1 MAGGTTS
8 LRCSSSGL
16 KIAAAMEQITQL
28 GSFLRSFLSWIRNR
42 PLQAFLF
49 FAVTGTVVYFFGF
62 LRLYAN
68 QSQPI
73 WEWAWLR
80 FLPQYNQE
88 HSKLIPPL
96 VLFLVWY
103 HRDEIRK
110 APKEGSNLGLL
121 FVGIGVICY
130 LIAARAF
137 QPRVALFGFPFLL
150 YGAVLYL
157 WGKAV
162 ARILLFPIALLFFM
176 IPLGAIEQMTFRLQF
191 LIIGF
196 VKVLS
201 NLCGIAIYTVGTS
214 IRPVHGDWGF
224 EIAEGCS
231 GIRSLIAMVMLTA
244 VYVHLCEKVVWK
256 KIVILLASVL
266 FAIVGNA
273 GRIFT
278 IILLGHFGFARFAGG
293 IYHDWSSQLLF
304 FPIALLCMLG
314 FSRLLNTDFRK
325 WFGKKPVPI
334 ERGERP

>member
-1 MAGGTTS
+1 
-8 LRCSSSGL
+8 
-16 KIAAAMEQITQL
+16 MEQVAQL
-28 GSFLRSFLSWIRNR
+28 GGFLRSFLSWIKER
-42 PLQAFLF
+42 PLSAFLF
-49 FAVTGTVVYFFGF
+49 FAVSATVIYFFGF
-62 LRLYAN
+62 LPLYAN
-68 QSQPI
+68 RSQPI

-88 HSKLIPPL
+88 HSKLIPFA

-103 HRDEIRK
+103 HRDALR
-110 APKEGSNLGLL
+110 AARKEGSNLGLA
-121 FVGIGVICY
+121 FIAAGVICY

-137 QPRVALFGFPFLL
+137 QPRVALFGFPFLV
-150 YGAVLYL
+150 YGMVLYL
-157 WGKAV
+157 WGREV
-162 ARILLFPIALLFFM
+162 ARILRFPIALLFFM

-201 NLCGIAIYTVGTS
+201 SLCGIAIYTVGTS
-214 IRPVHGDWGF
+214 IRPVRGDWGF

-244 VYVHLCEKVVWK
+244 IYVHLCEKQVWK
-256 KIVILLASVL
+256 KVTILGASVL

-278 IILLGHFGFARFAGG
+278 IILLGHFGFSRFAGG

-325 WFGKKPVPI
+325 WFGRQPPNDKEPI
-334 ERGERP
+334 AP

>member
-1 MAGGTTS
+1 
-8 LRCSSSGL
+8 
-16 KIAAAMEQITQL
+16 MEQIIQFGGL
-28 GSFLRSFLSWIRNR
+28 LRSLLLWVRNR
-42 PLQAFLF
+42 PLSALLF
-49 FAVTGTVVYFFGF
+49 AATIAIVVYFFGF

-96 VLFLVWY
+96 VLFLLWY
-103 HRDEIRK
+103 HREQIRQ
-110 APKEGSNLGLL
+110 APRAGSNLGLL
-121 FVGIGVICY
+121 FIAWGVVCY
-130 LIAARAF
+130 IVAARAF
-137 QPRVALFGFPFLL
+137 QPRVALFGFPFLI
-150 YGAVLYL
+150 YGVVLFL
-157 WGKAV
+157 WGREM
-162 ARILLFPIALLFFM
+162 ARILRFPIALLFFM
-176 IPLGAIEQMTFRLQF
+176 IPLGALEQTTFRLQF
-191 LIIGF
+191 LIIGV

-201 NLCGIAIYTVGTS
+201 GLCGIAIYTVGTS

-231 GIRSLIAMVMLTA
+231 GIRSLIAMIMLTA
-244 VYVHLCEKVVWK
+244 IYVHLRETMMWK
-256 KIVILLASVL
+256 KVVILLASVL

-278 IILLGHFGFARFAGG
+278 IILLGHFGFPKFAGG

-314 FSRLLNTDFRK
+314 FSRLLNIDYGK
-325 WFGKKPVPI
+325 WFGKNEAKEAVAH
-334 ERGERP
+334 EQ

>member
-1 MAGGTTS
+1 
-8 LRCSSSGL
+8 
-16 KIAAAMEQITQL
+16 MEQILQLGGML
-28 GSFLRSFLSWIRNR
+28 GSFLTWMRKR
-42 PLQAFLF
+42 PGPAFLL
-49 FAVTGTVVYFFGF
+49 FAVTATVVYFFGF

-88 HSKLIPPL
+88 HSKLIPFA

-103 HRDEIRK
+103 HRDKIR
-110 APKEGSNLGLL
+110 AARKEGSNLGLI
-121 FVGIGVICY
+121 FVAFGVLCY

-137 QPRVALFGFPFLL
+137 QPRVALFGFPFLV
-150 YGAVLYL
+150 YGMVLYL
-157 WGKAV
+157 WGREV

-191 LIIGF
+191 IIIGF
-196 VKVLS
+196 VKALS
-201 NLCGIAIYTVGTS
+201 SLCGIPIYTVGTS
-214 IRPVHGDWGF
+214 IFPVHGNWGF

-231 GIRSLIAMVMLTA
+231 GIRSLIAMIMLTA
-244 VYVHLCEKVVWK
+244 IYVHLCEKKIWK
-256 KIVILLASVL
+256 KITILLASVL

-278 IILLGHFGFARFAGG
+278 IIVLGQLGFARFAGG
-293 IYHDWSSQLLF
+293 IYHDWSSQLIF

-314 FSRLLNTDFRK
+314 FSRLLNTDYRK
-325 WFGKKPVPI
+325 WFGKKPVK
-334 ERGERP
+334 EKEAVVYDS

>member
-1 MAGGTTS
+1 
-8 LRCSSSGL
+8 
-16 KIAAAMEQITQL
+16 MEQINQL
-28 GSFLRSFLSWIRNR
+28 GGFLRSFLSWVRNR
-42 PLQAFLF
+42 PLEAFLF
-49 FAVTGTVVYFFGF
+49 FAVTATVVYFFGF

-110 APKEGSNLGLL
+110 APKHGSNLGLVS
-121 FVGIGVICY
+121 VGIGLLCY
-130 LIAARAF
+130 LVAARAF
-137 QPRVALFGFPFLL
+137 QPRVALFGFPFLV
-150 YGAVLYL
+150 YGMVLYL

-162 ARILLFPIALLFFM
+162 ARLLLFPIALLFFM

-191 LIIGF
+191 IIIGF
-196 VKVLS
+196 VKLLS
-201 NLCGIAIYTVGTS
+201 GLCGISIYTVGTS

-231 GIRSLIAMVMLTA
+231 GIRSLIAMIMLTA
-244 VYVHLCEKVVWK
+244 VYVHLCEKVFWK
-256 KIVILLASVL
+256 KIVILFASVL

-278 IILLGHFGFARFAGG
+278 IIVLGQLGYSRFAGG

-304 FPIALLCMLG
+304 FPIGLLCMLG

-325 WFGKKPVPI
+325 WFGKKPVSVAGI
-334 ERGERP
+334 ERS

>member
-1 MAGGTTS
+1 
-8 LRCSSSGL
+8 
-16 KIAAAMEQITQL
+16 MEQITQL
-28 GSFLRSFLSWIRNR
+28 GGFFRSFLNWIRQR
-42 PLQAFLF
+42 PLSAFLF
-49 FAVTGTVVYFFGF
+49 LAVSATVVYFFG
-62 LRLYAN
+62 LLPLYAN
-68 QSQPI
+68 HTQPI

-103 HRDEIRK
+103 HRDEIRQ
-110 APKEGSNLGLL
+110 APQKGSNLGLL
-121 FVGIGVICY
+121 FVGVGLICY
-130 LIAARAF
+130 VIADRAF
-137 QPRVALFGFPFLL
+137 QPRVALFGFPFLV
-150 YGAVLYL
+150 YGMVLYL
-157 WGKAV
+157 WGREV
-162 ARILLFPIALLFFM
+162 ARVLRFPIALLFFM
-176 IPLGAIEQMTFRLQF
+176 IPLGAIEQMTFKLQF

-201 NLCGIAIYTVGTS
+201 SLCGIAIYTVGTS

-244 VYVHLCEKVVWK
+244 VYVHLCEKVFWK

-278 IILLGHFGFARFAGG
+278 IIVLGQLGYARFAGG

-325 WFGKKPVPI
+325 WFGKKPAQV
-334 ERGERP
+334 EGSQRP

>member
-1 MAGGTTS
+1 
-8 LRCSSSGL
+8 
-16 KIAAAMEQITQL
+16 MEQITQFGAL
-28 GSFLRSFLSWIRNR
+28 LRWLFIWIKNR
-42 PLQAFLF
+42 PLPAFLL
-49 FAVTGTVVYFFGF
+49 FAVGATIIYFFGF

-68 QSQPI
+68 QTQPI

-88 HSKLIPPL
+88 HSKLIPLL
-96 VLFLVWY
+96 VLFLLWY
-103 HRDEIRK
+103 HRTEIRAAK
-110 APKEGSNLGLL
+110 KEGSNLGLL
-121 FVGIGVICY
+121 FVGLGLICY
-130 LIAARAF
+130 LIAGRVY
-137 QPRVALFGFPFLL
+137 QPRVALFGFPFLV
-150 YGAVLYL
+150 YGIVLYL
-157 WGKAV
+157 WGREV
-162 ARILLFPIALLFFM
+162 ARVLLFPIALLFFM
-176 IPLGAIEQMTFRLQF
+176 IPLGAIEQTTFRLQF

-201 NLCGIAIYTVGTS
+201 SLCGIAVYSVGTS

-231 GIRSLIAMVMLTA
+231 GIRSLIAMIMLTA
-244 VYVHLCEKVVWK
+244 FYVHLCEKVFWK

-278 IILLGHFGFARFAGG
+278 IILLGRLGFARFAGG

-314 FSRLLNTDFRK
+314 FSRLLNADFRK
-325 WFGKKPVPI
+325 WFGKNLVPV
-334 ERGERP
+334 EGSERP

>member
-1 MAGGTTS
+1 
-8 LRCSSSGL
+8 
-16 KIAAAMEQITQL
+16 MEQIIQFGGL
-28 GSFLRSFLSWIRNR
+28 LRSLLLWIRNR
-42 PLQAFLF
+42 PLTALLF
-49 FAVTGTVVYFFGF
+49 AAAIAIVVYFFGF

-96 VLFLVWY
+96 VLFLLWY
-103 HRDEIRK
+103 HRDQIRQ
-110 APKEGSNLGLL
+110 APRAGSNLGLL
-121 FVGIGVICY
+121 FIAWGVVCY
-130 LIAARAF
+130 IVAARAF
-137 QPRVALFGFPFLL
+137 QPRVALFGFPFLI
-150 YGAVLYL
+150 YGMVLFL
-157 WGKAV
+157 WGKEM
-162 ARILLFPIALLFFM
+162 ARILRFPIALLFFM
-176 IPLGAIEQMTFRLQF
+176 IPLGALEQTTFRLQF
-191 LIIGF
+191 LIIGV

-201 NLCGIAIYTVGTS
+201 SLCGIAIYTIGTS

-231 GIRSLIAMVMLTA
+231 GIRSLIAMIMLTA
-244 VYVHLCEKVVWK
+244 IYVHLREPKIWK
-256 KIVILLASVL
+256 KVVILLASVL

-278 IILLGHFGFARFAGG
+278 IILLGHFGFPKFAGG

-314 FSRLLNTDFRK
+314 FSRLLNIDYGK
-325 WFGKKPVPI
+325 WLGKKRAREVVAH
-334 ERGERP
+334 E

>member
-1 MAGGTTS
+1 
-8 LRCSSSGL
+8 
-16 KIAAAMEQITQL
+16 MEQVTQL
-28 GSFLRSFLSWIRNR
+28 GGLLRSFLTWIRNR
-42 PLQAFLF
+42 PAQAFLF
-49 FAVTGTVVYFFGF
+49 FAVTATVVYFFGF

-88 HSKLIPPL
+88 HSKLIPFL
-96 VLFLVWY
+96 VLFLLWH
-103 HRDEIRK
+103 HREKVRAATK
-110 APKEGSNLGLL
+110 KGSNLGLI
-121 FVGIGVICY
+121 FVGVGLLFY
-130 LIAARAF
+130 LVAARAF
-137 QPRVALFGFPFLL
+137 QPRVALFGFPFLV
-150 YGAVLYL
+150 YGMVLYL
-157 WGKAV
+157 WGREV
-162 ARILLFPIALLFFM
+162 ARILRFPIALLFFM

-201 NLCGIAIYTVGTS
+201 SLCGIAIYTVGTS
-214 IRPVHGDWGF
+214 IKPVHGDWGF
-224 EIAEGCS
+224 DIAEGCS

-244 VYVHLCEKVVWK
+244 VYVHLCQKQVWK
-256 KIVILLASVL
+256 KITILLASVL

-278 IILLGHFGFARFAGG
+278 IIVLGHFGFARFAGG

-314 FSRLLNTDFRK
+314 FSRLLNTDFRR
-325 WFGKKPVPI
+325 WFRKKPLTVAGGNGP
-334 ERGERP
+334 

>member
-1 MAGGTTS
+1 
-8 LRCSSSGL
+8 
-16 KIAAAMEQITQL
+16 MEQIKQFGGL
-28 GSFLRSFLSWIRNR
+28 LQAFLVWIKER
-42 PLQAFLF
+42 PLSAFLF
-49 FAVTGTVVYFFGF
+49 FAVTATVVYFFGF
-62 LRLYAN
+62 LPLYAG

-88 HSKLIPPL
+88 HSKLIPFA

-103 HRDEIRK
+103 HRDRLR
-110 APKEGSNLGLL
+110 AARKEGSYLGLI
-121 FVGIGVICY
+121 FIAAGVLCY
-130 LIAARAF
+130 LVAARAF
-137 QPRVALFGFPFLL
+137 QPRVALFGFPFLV
-150 YGAVLYL
+150 YGMVLFL
-157 WGKAV
+157 WGREV
-162 ARILLFPIALLFFM
+162 ARVLRFPIALLFFM

-201 NLCGIAIYTVGTS
+201 GLSGIAIYTVGTS
-214 IRPVHGDWGF
+214 IRPVNGDWGF

-244 VYVHLCEKVVWK
+244 IYVHLNEKTVWK
-256 KIVILLASVL
+256 KITILAASVL

-278 IILLGHFGFARFAGG
+278 IIILGQLGYPRFAGG
-293 IYHDWSSQLLF
+293 IYHDWSSQLIF

-314 FSRLLNTDFRK
+314 FHRLLNIDYRK
-325 WFGKKPVPI
+325 WFGGAPPNEK
-334 ERGERP
+334 EAALHDA

>member
-1 MAGGTTS
+1 
-8 LRCSSSGL
+8 
-16 KIAAAMEQITQL
+16 MEQLQQFGGL
-28 GSFLRSFLSWIRNR
+28 LRSFLLWVKER
-42 PLQAFLF
+42 PLSAFLF
-49 FAVTGTVVYFFGF
+49 CAVTAIVVYFFGF
-62 LRLYAN
+62 LPLYAN
-68 QSQPI
+68 HSQPI

-88 HSKLIPPL
+88 HSKLIPFA

-103 HRDEIRK
+103 HRDQLRT
-110 APKEGSNLGLL
+110 ARKEGSNLGLIFL
-121 FVGIGVICY
+121 GLGVLCY

-137 QPRVALFGFPFLL
+137 QPRVALFGFPFVV
-150 YGAVLYL
+150 YGMVLYL
-157 WGKAV
+157 GGRKV
-162 ARILLFPIALLFFM
+162 ARILRFPIALLFFM

-201 NLCGIAIYTVGTS
+201 SLCGIAIYTVGTS
-214 IRPVHGDWGF
+214 IRPVQGDWGF

-244 VYVHLCEKVVWK
+244 IYVHLCEKVLWK
-256 KIVILLASVL
+256 KGVILLASVL

-278 IILLGHFGFARFAGG
+278 IILLGHFGFPRFAGG
-293 IYHDWSSQLLF
+293 IYHDWSSQLIF

-314 FSRLLNTDFRK
+314 FSRLLNTDFQS
-325 WFGKKPVPI
+325 WFGRKPPNETKVAAHDT
-334 ERGERP
+334 

>member
-1 MAGGTTS
+1 
-8 LRCSSSGL
+8 
-16 KIAAAMEQITQL
+16 MEQLKQL
-28 GSFLRSFLSWIRNR
+28 GGIFRSLLEWARR
-42 PLQAFLF
+42 QPAQAFLLAG
-49 FAVTGTVVYFFGF
+49 AVATIVYFFGF

-68 QSQPI
+68 HAQPI

-88 HSKLIPPL
+88 HSKIIPLL

-103 HRDEIRK
+103 HRAEIRAAK
-110 APKEGSNLGLL
+110 KEGSNLGLI
-121 FVGIGVICY
+121 FVGFGIACY

-137 QPRVALFGFPFLL
+137 QPRVALFGFPFLV
-150 YGAVLYL
+150 YGIVLYL
-157 WGKAV
+157 WGRET

-201 NLCGIAIYTVGTS
+201 SLCGIAIYTVGTS

-231 GIRSLIAMVMLTA
+231 GIRSLIAMIMLTA
-244 VYVHLCEKVVWK
+244 VYVHLCEKVFWK

-278 IILLGHFGFARFAGG
+278 IILLGQLGFARFAGG
-293 IYHDWSSQLLF
+293 VYHDWSSQIIF

-314 FSRLLNTDFRK
+314 FSRLLNTDFRR
-325 WFGKKPVPI
+325 WFGKGRVLEPEVAQP
-334 ERGERP
+334 